1 MLARTPSPQLIVQ
14 VLLVVFKKYPRTHNV
29 QEIGTVAVQFVQL
42 LIAKVQ
48 LMIQVSVAAS
58 RVEGAVQLVQF
69 VPEVQIPQ
77 FAGQDKH
84 VLPLK

>member
-1 MLARTPSPQLIVQ
+1 M
-14 VLLVVFKKYPRTHNV
+14 
-29 QEIGTVAVQFVQL
+29 QFVQL